1 MVSRVGLEPTTPSLR
16 GSCSNQLS
24 YRPDSFVILSFFAHF
39 VQKENKNYPH
49 LFIFP
54 PKYTIITLLQPV
66 DFFYTRVDGTFTF
79 FKGGKYGSG
88 NYLNGRITL

>member
-1 MVSRVGLEPTTPSLR
+1 MKCRKGAEPYT
-16 GSCSNQLS
+16 
-24 YRPDSFVILSFFAHF
+24 
-39 VQKENKNYPH
+39 H